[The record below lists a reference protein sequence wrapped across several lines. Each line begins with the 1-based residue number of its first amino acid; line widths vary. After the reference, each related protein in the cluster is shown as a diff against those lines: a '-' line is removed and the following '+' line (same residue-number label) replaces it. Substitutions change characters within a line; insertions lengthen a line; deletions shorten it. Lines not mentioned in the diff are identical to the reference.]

1 MSKKSM
7 EKQEQILQ
15 KKQIQKSAHNLSNP
29 GLFN

>member
-1 MSKKSM
+1 MSKRSM

-15 KKQIQKSAHNLSNP
+15 KEQIQKSVYNLSNP